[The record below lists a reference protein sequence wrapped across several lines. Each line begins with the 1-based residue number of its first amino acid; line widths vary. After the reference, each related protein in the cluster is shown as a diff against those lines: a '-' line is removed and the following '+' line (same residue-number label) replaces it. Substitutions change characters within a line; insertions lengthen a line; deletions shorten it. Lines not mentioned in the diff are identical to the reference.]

1 MPSKKTGSGGATRTN
16 GKGKRRASALEMS
29 ERDVQR
35 LVEEERAAMLKARQT
50 ELDQVVDAHDNLVRL
65 FTVCAWKGKVL
76 CFDCGLKV
84 REAFHLNHFR
94 TMVTFDPKV

>member
-1 MPSKKTGSGGATRTN
+1 M
-16 GKGKRRASALEMS
+16 EMS

-35 LVEEERAAMLKARQT
+35 LVEEERAAMLRARQT
-50 ELDQVVDAHDNLVRL
+50 ELDQVVDAHDNLVRF
-65 FTVCAWKGKVL
+65 FTIRAWKDKVL
-76 CFDCGLKV
+76 YFVHDLQV